1 METEAYQ
8 QMFQEIE
15 LQDGRCVIKSEILYV
30 LHRYIFTRIQRFVRK
45 QQAVPDVCIPR
56 GGRSAF
62 SNILV

>member
-30 LHRYIFTRIQRFVRK
+30 LHHYIFTRIQRFVRK